1 MRAKKGITNS
11 RVPGVTTRV
20 KILKLHASYAE
31 TSPLSREATGER
43 TSCTCGHIRNGVT
56 LLVHH
61 QTIISARSKREII
74 YGNVTA
80 VALRFD
86 YRRTRVKIAKL
97 YFAM

>member
-1 MRAKKGITNS
+1 MRAKKGMINS

-31 TSPLSREATGER
+31 TSPLSREAIGER

-61 QTIISARSKREII
+61 QKIISARSKREII
-74 YGNVTA
+74 YGDVTA
-80 VALRFD
+80 VALTFD
-86 YRRTRVKIAKL
+86 YRRE
-97 YFAM
+97 